1 MSKLILG
8 QMYQVSTKVIRAI
21 YGGLLNFA
29 GCEVSFLLKMYH
41 SFSYLH
47 NTLNPRLVLSAYCP
61 ANTYHSFTI

>member
-21 YGGLLNFA
+21 SGGLLNFA

-41 SFSYLH
+41 SFSYLQ
-47 NTLNPRLVLSAYCP
+47 NTLNPGFLLSAYCP
-61 ANTYHSFTI
+61 ENTYHSFII